1 MPRPIGPELKVPD
14 RASGDG
20 SARRRTRP
28 RAVLDPI
35 PNGEGGVHTADAP
48 PKQRPPLATGVHAT
62 GTCQPERRGLM
73 RICALVPAV
82 TLEAR
87 STAFGPPPARYMA
100 LRADHEDDRQRPGRC
115 GSRAEQPRHRPHAQ
129 GTRSCPRS
137 PRERLRHCVVAR
149 RRGRPIRAGPAGDRG
164 APAIP
169 APLLVTIAEAAKVL
183 GVGRSTLYELIARRE
198 LEVIHIGRAAR
209 IPATALDG
217 LVSRLRQ
224 QSLTGADV
232 TVGPPR

>member
-1 MPRPIGPELKVPD
+1 MKTTDNDRVVVVVGPSNPD
-14 RASGDG
+14 ID
-20 SARRRTRP
+20 RT
-28 RAVLDPI
+28 
-35 PNGEGGVHTADAP
+35 
-48 PKQRPPLATGVHAT
+48 
-62 GTCQPERRGLM
+62 
-73 RICALVPAV
+73 
-82 TLEAR
+82 
-87 STAFGPPPARYMA
+87 
-100 LRADHEDDRQRPGRC
+100 LRALDLAPVRHESGYATVWLPV
-115 GSRAEQPRHRPHAQ
+115 AEAVPEV
-129 GTRSCPRS
+129 RS
-137 PRERLRHCVVAR
+137 
-149 RRGRPIRAGPAGDRG
+149 PAGDRG